1 MTASSFTG
9 SAANTFDKVRLTFNE
24 AITARSFTAA
34 DVLSLRRPDGT
45 SIGVTGVT
53 PVTGTDNQ
61 FDVTFA
67 AQTMA
72 GAYSITVGP
81 DILDR
86 AAVPNPMDQNENL
99 VNGEVPSDRYSG
111 TGSIAPSRQKFY
123 ATGLPAPIRDM
134 QTTTFTITVPPDSPL
149 GGAAVTDLN
158 FGITLNH
165 TFVSDLVITVTSP
178 GGKTVTVFSR
188 RGGSGDNLTN
198 TVFDDEAA
206 TPINKGKAPF
216 TGSFRPEQLLS
227 AFDGVSAVG
236 TWTVRVSDTSQ
247 MDTGSVLSAYIDVA
261 TGAGV
266 SGMSFGGNGSA
277 DGPTLVAPQSVVPT
291 PRTPAPAVAPEAPTA
306 SDARPADRP
315 AVAVTPAGSIAP
327 GNLGFDLIQ
336 FDPMNLR
343 LVRRG

>member
-24 AITARSFTAA
+24 AITASSFTAA
-34 DVLSLRRPDGT
+34 DVLNLRRPDGT
-45 SIGVTGVT
+45 GIGVTGVT
-53 PVTGTDNQ
+53 PVSGTNNQ

-67 AQTMA
+67 TQTMA
-72 GAYSITVGP
+72 GSYSITVGP
-81 DILDR
+81 DILDL
-86 AAVPNPMDQNENL
+86 ANNPMDQNENL

-134 QTTTFTITVPPDSPL
+134 QTTTFTIVVPPDSPI
-149 GGAAVTDLN
+149 GSAAITDLN

-198 TVFDDEAA
+198 TVFDDEAT
-206 TPINKGKAPF
+206 TPLNKGKAPF

-236 TWTVRVSDTSQ
+236 TWTVKVSDVSQ

-266 SGMSFGGNGSA
+266 SGMSFGGSGSA
-277 DGPTLVAPQSVVPT
+277 DGPTLAAPQSATPT
-291 PRTPAPAVAPEAPTA
+291 PRTPAQAVAPELPSPTD
-306 SDARPADRP
+306 SRTADRP
-315 AVAVTPAGSIAP
+315 AVAIDPAGSLAP
-327 GNLGFDLIQ
+327 GSLGFDLIQ